1 MNFHKASVAD
11 VLRCNQRD
19 QAVVSDL
26 ESELHSF
33 LLLFLSNRTYLS
45 IRNAVPVI
53 ANVWYYYMT
62 SLGNL
67 QTLGEEYTGTIRLSG
82 FQKPPTKLV
91 RCYCLIS
98 LSVNE
103 T

>member
-26 ESELHSF
+26 ETELHSF
-33 LLLFLSNRTYLS
+33 LQLFLSNRTYLGL
-45 IRNAVPVI
+45 RNAVPVI

-67 QTLGEEYTGTIRLSG
+67 QTLGEEYTGTIRLSA

-91 RCYCLIS
+91 RCYCLS
-98 LSVNE
+98 LTGNRV
-103 T
+103 